1 MQLDK
6 ALELLHEERG
16 KQFDKKIVDAFF
28 SYYSKTNASEPK
40 YKVSMM

>member
-28 SYYSKTNASEPK
+28 NYYSKTHAIESE
-40 YKVSMM
+40 YKVSTM